1 MELVNLTLVF
11 LLVLV
16 VSVALAKP
24 QLLIIRK
31 HCIDGT
37 CTDVPIVN
45 MRYILGY
52 SPSAKQK
59 ILRMLGIGIAI
70 AVLALIIYIAFK
82 LAS

>member
-1 MELVNLTLVF
+1 VAAVSLTLVF
-11 LLVLV
+11 LLVLAA
-16 VSVALAKP
+16 SVALAKP

-37 CTDVPIVN
+37 CTDAPIVN

-52 SPSAKQK
+52 NPSAKKK

-70 AVLALIIYIAFK
+70 AVLALIIYIVFK
-82 LAS
+82 FVS